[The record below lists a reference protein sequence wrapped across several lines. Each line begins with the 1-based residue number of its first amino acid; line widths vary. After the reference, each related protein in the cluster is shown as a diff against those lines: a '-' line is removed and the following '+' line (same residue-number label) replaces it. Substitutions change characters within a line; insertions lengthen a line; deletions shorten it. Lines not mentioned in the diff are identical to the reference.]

1 MRDSIRNRSDCH
13 DDDDV
18 TRDDAPRIKGPL
30 HSSSS
35 CAAGKSASNS

>member
-30 HSSSS
+30 HSSS